1 MRFGKFIFSFFFL
14 LLVFPS
20 YAQKTARAIVDESSK
35 KNSISESVIYLKNAV
50 SKLQDGSEKRSATV
64 FLAGVLEQLGRFLE
78 AQEFYAAAA
87 DMDFDD
93 ASGMPKKSAEQLFID
108 AVRCALSLGDSATAD
123 SFLRGNLRSPKNSK
137 IAAYAKLYSQWSVLC
152 KAQTAAETRGA
163 IAALKSYSSEKS
175 MKIVRPSI
183 LLTLWHI
190 TGESEWAAKLKSD
203 FPNSPESAIARG
215 LVQQLPTPFWY
226 FVPRSGADVPETTVA
241 EGGAIVRSSEDTSGQ
256 KAVKEQLG
264 LFRDEKNAKRLAEKL
279 KASGFSAKIE
289 EEMRKDGSKYY
300 LVYVPENKSG
310 TMGELLRAA
319 GFECYPLFE

>member
-1 MRFGKFIFSFFFL
+1 
-14 LLVFPS
+14 
-20 YAQKTARAIVDESSK
+20 
-35 KNSISESVIYLKNAV
+35 
-50 SKLQDGSEKRSATV
+50 
-64 FLAGVLEQLGRFLE
+64 
-78 AQEFYAAAA
+78 
-87 DMDFDD
+87 
-93 ASGMPKKSAEQLFID
+93 
-108 AVRCALSLGDSATAD
+108 
-123 SFLRGNLRSPKNSK
+123 
-137 IAAYAKLYSQWSVLC
+137 
-152 KAQTAAETRGA
+152 
-163 IAALKSYSSEKS
+163 